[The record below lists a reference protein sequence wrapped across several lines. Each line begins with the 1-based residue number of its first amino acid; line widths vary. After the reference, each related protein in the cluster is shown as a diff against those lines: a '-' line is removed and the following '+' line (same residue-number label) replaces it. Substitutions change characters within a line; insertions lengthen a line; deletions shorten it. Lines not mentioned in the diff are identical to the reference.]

1 MKRVKVT
8 VLGVTAL
15 LMNKP
20 KEYEGDSNVKI
31 NNTAIETEQAI
42 RDKVYTL
49 DGVVYQPATHFW
61 RSLINAGKDLQVK
74 GKGKATYS
82 KLFGSMVQVIPEAIE
97 HKKQDFDVFI
107 TRVVNPS
114 TKGMMMSKRPRL
126 KEWELDFELLVE
138 DEIPLDVLKEGL
150 ERAGKYVGVGD
161 WRPEKKGIHGKFQ
174 VTSFQEAKLDK

>member
-8 VLGVTAL
+8 VMGVTPL

-20 KEYEGDSNVKI
+20 KEYEGDSNVKV
-31 NNTAIETEQAI
+31 NNPKIDSEEDVKAKLYAI
-42 RDKVYTL
+42 
-49 DGVVYQPATHFW
+49 DGIVYQPATHFW
-61 RSLINAGKDLQVK
+61 RSLVNAGKDLQVK

-97 HKKQDFDVFI
+97 HKKQNFDVFV

-114 TKGMMMSKRPRL
+114 TKGMMMCKRPRL

-138 DEIPLDVLKEGL
+138 EEIPLDVLKEGL

-174 VTSFQEAKLDK
+174 VTSFQEVKLDK